1 MNRFASIVVLLSLG
15 ACGPAPGAPEPGPR
29 ESAAVQPPPL
39 AFDQIPL
46 SRADEIGTAEPD
58 PMAQEMALER
68 QAQLGLPM
76 VRGGH
81 WDTLRTTRISIDERS
96 QLYRAAHTDA
106 VRRLAGTRIKLRGY
120 MLPLAADERT
130 RHFLISPYTPVCFFH
145 PPAQPNEVVEVR
157 LRRAITAGYHLVEV
171 TGVLRLANDGEKGL
185 FFVLE
190 DAKGRIVERV
200 G

>member
-1 MNRFASIVVLLSLG
+1 MNRLAFLVLFLSLS
-15 ACGPAPGAPEPGPR
+15 ACGPAPGPADQ
-29 ESAAVQPPPL
+29 AVAEPPPPK
-39 AFDQIPL
+39 FDQIPL
-46 SRADEIGTAEPD
+46 NRADEITPAESD
-58 PMAQEMALER
+58 PMAQEMAMER
-68 QAQLGLPM
+68 QAQLDLPM
-76 VRGGH
+76 VRGGL
-81 WDTLRTTRISIDERS
+81 WDTLRTTRISIDEQS
-96 QLYRAAHTDA
+96 QLYQASHADA

-120 MLPLAADERT
+120 MLPLATDERT

-157 LRRAITAGYHLVEV
+157 LGRAITAGYHLVEV

-185 FFVLE
+185 FFVLD

>member
-1 MNRFASIVVLLSLG
+1 
-15 ACGPAPGAPEPGPR
+15 
-29 ESAAVQPPPL
+29 
-39 AFDQIPL
+39 
-46 SRADEIGTAEPD
+46 
-58 PMAQEMALER
+58 
-68 QAQLGLPM
+68 
-76 VRGGH
+76 
-81 WDTLRTTRISIDERS
+81 
-96 QLYRAAHTDA
+96 
-106 VRRLAGTRIKLRGY
+106 

>member
-1 MNRFASIVVLLSLG
+1 MNRPALIALLLSLS
-15 ACGPAPGAPEPGPR
+15 ACGPAPSPADQAVAEPP
-29 ESAAVQPPPL
+29 QPV
-39 AFDQIPL
+39 FDQIPL
-46 SRADEIGTAEPD
+46 NRADEITPAEPD
-58 PMAQEMALER
+58 PMAQEMAMER
-68 QAQLGLPM
+68 QTQLDLPM
-76 VRGGH
+76 VRGGL
-81 WDTLRTTRISIDERS
+81 WDTLRTTRISIDEQS
-96 QLYRAAHTDA
+96 QLYQASHPDA

-120 MLPLAADERT
+120 MLPLATDERT

-157 LRRAITAGYHLVEV
+157 LGRAITAGYHLVEV

-185 FFVLE
+185 FFVLD